1 MGPKG
6 TTELVATISLEPE
19 PSLVCAIS
27 ASSGRRKARCALRL
41 SPRSSRALL
50 SRLGSSASICY
61 TGFCSDAPHFA
72 RSCCPLRPAAGFL
85 RSSRRDLY
93 RPLHHRRDTTA
104 ASRPVIC
111 MVPHTTTLLA
121 LTIAT
126 TPPHLRPYPDPTD
139 ERILAIL
146 HYMHEERTPL
156 QALHWAA
163 APRPRPAAGYLGP

>member
-19 PSLVCAIS
+19 PSLACAIS

-93 RPLHHRRDTTA
+93 RPLHHRRDKTA
-104 ASRPVIC
+104 ESRPVI
-111 MVPHTTTLLA
+111 L
-121 LTIAT
+121 
-126 TPPHLRPYPDPTD
+126 YGSSNPD
-139 ERILAIL
+139 
-146 HYMHEERTPL
+146 
-156 QALHWAA
+156 
-163 APRPRPAAGYLGP
+163 APRVDHRYDSNIFCSSPASSSARREQPRAGSRRPWEAARTRSRGSTAAEPA